1 MLNALLTRF
10 FRFAAG
16 GPANDDEAVSSLYDI
31 AVRQARHPHFYTE
44 RGVADTVDGRFDMI
58 VLHVFLL
65 IRRLQRQ
72 GEQGRALA
80 RALFDLTFQDMDRNL
95 REMGVGDLGVG
106 RRVKDMARAFYGRAD
121 AYGRALDAGDRT
133 ELGEA
138 LRRNL
143 LGGEGDDERSRDLAD
158 YVRRA
163 DQDLAA
169 IDDSALMTGTAAF
182 PAQPGDPK

>member
-10 FRFAAG
+10 FRFG
-16 GPANDDEAVSSLYDI
+16 GYRPADDDDAVSRLYDI
-31 AVRQARHPHFYTE
+31 AVRQARHPYFYAE
-44 RGVADTVDGRFDMI
+44 SGVADTVDGRFDMI

-72 GEQGRALA
+72 GDQGRAQA
-80 RALFDLTFQDMDRNL
+80 QALFDLTFQDMDRNL

-121 AYGRALDAGDRT
+121 AYGRALDAGYRT
-133 ELGEA
+133 DLGAA

-143 LGGEGDDERSRDLAD
+143 LAGVGDEGRSLDLAD

-169 IDDSALMTGTAAF
+169 IEDSALVAGMAAF
-182 PAQPGDPK
+182 PAQPGDPA

>member
-10 FRFAAG
+10 FRFG
-16 GPANDDEAVSSLYDI
+16 GYRPADDDDAVSRLYDI
-31 AVRQARHPHFYTE
+31 AVRQARHPHFYAE

-72 GEQGRALA
+72 GERGRAQA
-80 RALFDLTFQDMDRNL
+80 QALFDLTFQDMDRNL

-133 ELGEA
+133 ALGEA
-138 LRRNL
+138 LQRNL
-143 LGGEGDDERSRDLAD
+143 LGGEGEDERSLALAD

-182 PAQPGDPK
+182 PAQPGDPE